1 MSNAII
7 EVNTGFVGGIHEYD
21 TELSIDE
28 WNELSDDE
36 QSDYHRDA
44 IGEYISTN
52 MKED

>member
-21 TELSIDE
+21 TELSIEEWDE
-28 WNELSDDE
+28 LDDDE
-36 QSDYHRDA
+36 QENYHRNA
-44 IGEYISTN
+44 IDEYISTN